1 MNSHNIP
8 RKTSMPVFQS
18 TRLLDQL
25 REQIRYLHYSL
36 RTEEAYVYWVKKF
49 VRFHGLK
56 HPRDMG
62 QAEVEAVLTYLAP
75 QRKVSV
81 STHRQALSAL
91 LFLCQKGPGVA
102 LPWMDALARPVPK
115 KRIPVVLTRSEVQAV
130 LGKLEGQHKLLAS
143 LLYGC
148 GLRLLEGLRLR
159 VKDVDFDHNV
169 IVVRDAKG
177 GKDRVVMLPHSLV
190 PALKDQFLQSHALW
204 TQDRAQQLPGVE
216 MPHAL
221 DAKYPKAGQ
230 TWAWHWVFAQST
242 VSTDPRSKLVRRH
255 HAYDQTFQRAF
266 KQAVQSALIVKPAT
280 PHTLRHSFAT
290 HLLQSG
296 TDIRT
301 VQELLGH
308 SDVSTTMIYT
318 HVLKVAAGGTASP
331 LDALNHAAA

>member
-1 MNSHNIP
+1 MNSHNNP
-8 RKTSMPVFQS
+8 RKSSTPLFQS

-36 RTEEAYVYWVKKF
+36 RTEEAYVYWVKNF
-49 VRFHGLK
+49 IRFHNLA
-56 HPRDMG
+56 HPRELG
-62 QAEVEAVLTYLAP
+62 QVQVEAYLTYLAV

-91 LFLCQKGPGVA
+91 LFLYQKVLGVA
-102 LPWMDALARPVPK
+102 LPWMDELARPVPK
-115 KRIPVVLTRSEVQAV
+115 KRIPVVLTRTEVLAIFSH
-130 LGKLEGQHKLLAS
+130 LRGEHKVLAS

-148 GLRLLEGLRLR
+148 GMRLFEGLRLR
-159 VKDVDFDHNV
+159 VKDVDFDRKV

-177 GKDRVVMLPHSLV
+177 GKDRVVMLPISLLD
-190 PALKDQFLQSHALW
+190 ALKNQCRQSHALW
-204 TQDRAQQLPGVE
+204 TQDRANQVPGVE

-230 TWAWHWVFAQST
+230 TWAWHWVFAQGT
-242 VSTDPRSKLVRRH
+242 LSTDPRSKTVRRH

-266 KQAVQSALIVKPAT
+266 KHAVQTALILKPAT

-290 HLLQSG
+290 HLLQAG

-331 LDALNHAAA
+331 LDTLQI

>member
-1 MNSHNIP
+1 MNSHNIS
-8 RKTSMPVFQS
+8 RKTSTPVFRS

-36 RTEEAYVYWVKKF
+36 RTEEAYVYWVKNF

-62 QAEVEAVLTYLAP
+62 QAEVEAFLTYLAT

-91 LFLCQKGPGVA
+91 LFLYQKVLGVA
-102 LPWMDALARPVPK
+102 LPWMEELARPVPK

-130 LGKLEGQHKLLAS
+130 LGKLEGQHKPLAS

-159 VKDVDFDHNV
+159 VKDVDFDRNV
-169 IVVRDAKG
+169 IIVRDAKG
-177 GKDRVVMLPHSLV
+177 GKDRVVMLPQSLV
-190 PALKDQFLQSHALW
+190 PALKDQFRQSHALW
-204 TQDRAQQLPGVE
+204 TLDRAQQLPGVD

-221 DAKYPKAGQ
+221 DAKYPKAGK

-242 VSTDPRSKLVRRH
+242 VSTDPRSGVVRRH

-266 KQAVQSALIVKPAT
+266 KQAMQAALIVKPAT

-331 LDALNHAAA
+331 LDALHHPG